1 MVAGL
6 LLKSDDEILEA
17 FVLLRN
23 LPITALQARVWEL
36 TLPTTTFPLQPGSP
50 VVRILKGK
58 LCIIG
63 GKPGS
68 CGTGDGHGV
77 DIKLGT
83 YQGSGFRV
91 LGQHPDFFGML

>member
-6 LLKSDDEILEA
+6 LFKCDDEILEA
-17 FVLLRN
+17 FMLLGH

-63 GKPGS
+63 ASLAVVVPGMAM
-68 CGTGDGHGV
+68 V
-77 DIKLGT
+77 WILN
-83 YQGSGFRV
+83 
-91 LGQHPDFFGML
+91 